1 MARIRWRMVVQ
12 CLAASIAF
20 ELLGFVY
27 VRSRLDVAT
36 AVYLYLIA
44 LVRSLRASLLVW
56 AIFPLIIFDCLPFF
70 FSPALFFFRVSDPTE
85 GPAIFA
91 FLTTPVVPAQVEA
104 HE

>member
-1 MARIRWRMVVQ
+1 MVVQ

-20 ELLGFVY
+20 ELLAFVY

-56 AIFPLIIFDCLPFF
+56 AIF
-70 FSPALFFFRVSDPTE
+70 FFRVSDPTE

-91 FLTTPVVPAQVEA
+91 FLTTLVAPAQVEG

>member
-1 MARIRWRMVVQ
+1 MVVQ

-20 ELLGFVY
+20 ELLAFVY

-44 LVRSLRASLLVW
+44 LVRSLRASLLAW
-56 AIFPLIIFDCLPFF
+56 AIFSLIIFDCLPFF
-70 FSPALFFFRVSDPTE
+70 LSPAIFFFRVSDPTE

-91 FLTTPVVPAQVEA
+91 FLTTLVAPAQVEG